1 MTRAGSTP
9 RSHSHV
15 PLGLSGHALRPCVVH
30 LPGPRALFPSGIT
43 PSALCGAPRFGTT
56 WSLLRQGPSP
66 PMCCSYNILLICEV
80 GTLHLS
86 PRTLE

>member
-15 PLGLSGHALRPCVVH
+15 PLGLSGHALRPRGVR
-30 LPGPRALFPSGIT
+30 LPGPRALVPSGMA

-66 PMCCSYNILLICEV
+66 PKGCSYNTLLICEV